1 MMEKAVENH
10 FSEIVQLIRKAKNNA
25 LKSVNKEL
33 INLYWQV
40 GKYINAKVESAIWG
54 TGVVKS
60 LAVYL
65 KEEEPDLKGFSA
77 QNLWRMKQFYETYR
91 NHEKLSTL
99 LRELPWSSHL
109 HVLAKTKSI
118 EEKEFYLRLAVK
130 ERHSV
135 RELERQIDS
144 GLYERTIISN
154 ANLPPAL
161 KNKHPAI
168 SSVFRETYV
177 LDFLDL
183 PKPFSEK
190 DLQKGITQNLKN
202 FLLEVGRDFTF
213 IGEEYRLQVG
223 NNDYFIDLLFFH
235 RGLSCLVAFELKITD
250 FKPEYLGKIN
260 FYLEALD
267 RDVKMP
273 HENPSVGV
281 ILCKS
286 KDSEV
291 VEYAL
296 SRSLSPSLVAEYK
309 TKLIDK
315 KVLQRKLH
323 ELFLISESQGTG
335 NDKP

>member
-1 MMEKAVENH
+1 MEKTIEKH
-10 FSEIVQLIRKAKNNA
+10 FSEIVQLIRKAKNEA

-54 TGVVKS
+54 AGVVKS
-60 LAVYL
+60 LAAYL
-65 KEEEPDLKGFSA
+65 KEKEPDLKGFSA

-99 LRELPWSSHL
+99 LRELPWSTHL
-109 HVLAKTKSI
+109 HVLAKTKNI
-118 EEKEFYLRLAVK
+118 EEKEFYLRLAIK

-144 GLYERTIISN
+144 GLYERTMISN
-154 ANLPPAL
+154 TNLSPVL
-161 KNKHPAI
+161 KDKYPAI

-177 LDFLDL
+177 LDFLNL

-190 DLQKGITQNLKN
+190 DLQKGIVQNLKN

-296 SRSLSPSLVAEYK
+296 SRNLSPSLVAEYK

-323 ELFLISESQGTG
+323 ELFLISESQDTE